1 MKRFTRIRLASVMI
15 VGGLALPATSHAA
28 EDGGLKIRSL
38 EEAVPKVMVPRPS
51 RPEEEPGW
59 VTRRV
64 RELQPTEAERRIDR
78 VGWATSLLEAEKL
91 AKQHNRPVFLFTHD
105 GRMGNGRC

>member
-1 MKRFTRIRLASVMI
+1 MS
-15 VGGLALPATSHAA
+15 
-28 EDGGLKIRSL
+28 
-38 EEAVPKVMVPRPS
+38 
-51 RPEEEPGW
+51 
-59 VTRRV
+59 RRV
-64 RELQPTEAERRIDR
+64 KELQPTEAERRIDR